1 MQQFFRRL
9 AQATAQAVGTPWTFL
24 GAVVIVL
31 VWALSGPAFHFS
43 DTWQLVINTGTTI
56 VTFLMVFLIQNT
68 QNRDAKVMHLKLDE
82 LIRATHSARNRLV
95 DMEAMSDEELAA
107 LQREFKELHKRAGEA
122 LEERRQHDRR
132 ITPMSLPTSGP
143 VSGGAGSAANGTAGG
158 SPAEA
163 PGESVAAGGTGMV
176 DRRH

>member
-24 GAVVIVL
+24 AAMVIVI
-31 VWALSGPAFHFS
+31 VWAASGPAFHYS

-82 LIRATHSARNRLV
+82 LIRATHTARNKLV

-107 LQREFKELHKRAGEA
+107 LQQEFKELHRRAGET
-122 LEERRQHDRR
+122 LDERRQHDRR
-132 ITPMSLPTSGP
+132 ITPPPSA
-143 VSGGAGSAANGTAGG
+143 GGAAIHVSAAASAAAQHATSTSEAVAGPANGQG
-158 SPAEA
+158 
-163 PGESVAAGGTGMV
+163 
-176 DRRH
+176 